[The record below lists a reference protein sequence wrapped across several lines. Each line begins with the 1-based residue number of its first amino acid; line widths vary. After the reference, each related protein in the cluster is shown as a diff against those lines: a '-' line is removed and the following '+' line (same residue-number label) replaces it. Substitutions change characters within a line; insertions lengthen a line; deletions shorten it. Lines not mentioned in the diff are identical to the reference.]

1 MFRRRTVDIIVI
13 YESYFC
19 LDITFQHAK
28 VRLDLTVASSIRSDF
43 RGSEPEV
50 NQTWF

>member
-13 YESYFC
+13 SESYFC

-28 VRLDLTVASSIRSDF
+28 VRLDLRVASSIRSAF
-43 RGSEPEV
+43 RDSESEI